1 MDSQGKVACVMLSQL
16 SHKHPGLE
24 HWDHGNSV
32 QSLLKLFPLKYLIW
46 SRMMKIDAHERSNVG
61 VIVKDVA
68 QYTICDPQMADVA
81 LACYVCAAAAAGET
95 T

>member
-1 MDSQGKVACVMLSQL
+1 
-16 SHKHPGLE
+16 
-24 HWDHGNSV
+24 
-32 QSLLKLFPLKYLIW
+32 
-46 SRMMKIDAHERSNVG
+46 MMKIDAHERSNVG